1 MKKKK
6 KTIINLGKFDTMI
19 RMNFHKPKPN
29 SNRLRGL
36 HGFFYNQ
43 RNRCNPLQKPLHFF
57 YSLMAINIV
66 AIPALIVILST
77 AQAAPIDNVQDRE
90 MERAASRLYDGAMKY
105 YKTEAYWK
113 AARELITILDFY
125 PAFSE
130 IDGVLM
136 HLGESLYNMRMYDS
150 ASRMFRYLATKYP
163 NSPYL
168 AKALH
173 GLQRVNYQSGDLI
186 ESLKIYNGFAS
197 RFASEE
203 IIDGAHYFGGM
214 AYFQMQNF
222 DSTVAALTKI
232 SMRSKYYDYGLYTTG
247 LALLKKKV

>member
-1 MKKKK
+1 MNKKKM
-6 KTIINLGKFDTMI
+6 TIINLSNFDHVI
-19 RMNFHKPKPN
+19 RMNFINPQPYN
-29 SNRLRGL
+29 NRLRGL
-36 HGFFYNQ
+36 HGLFFNQ
-43 RNRCNPLQKPLHFF
+43 RNLCNPLQK
-57 YSLMAINIV
+57 SLFDSIETF
-66 AIPALIVILST
+66 IVIVLALVVLLTT
-77 AQAAPIDNVQDRE
+77 AQAKPIDNVQDRE

-105 YKTEAYWK
+105 YKAESYWK
-113 AARELITILDFY
+113 ASRELITILDFY

-163 NSPYL
+163 NSAHL
-168 AKALH
+168 AEALH

-186 ESLKIYNGFAS
+186 ESLKIYNGFAPK
-197 RFASEE
+197 FASED

-222 DSTVAALTKI
+222 DSTVTALSRI
-232 SMRSKYYDYGLYTTG
+232 SFRSKYYDYGLYTTG

>member
-1 MKKKK
+1 M
-6 KTIINLGKFDTMI
+6 NLF
-19 RMNFHKPKPN
+19 KPN
-29 SNRLRGL
+29 SNRLHGL
-36 HGFFYNQ
+36 HRFFCNP
-43 RNRCNPLQKPLHFF
+43 RNPLQK
-57 YSLMAINIV
+57 SLFDPIETFIV
-66 AIPALIVILST
+66 IVLALIVLLTS
-77 AQAAPIDNVQDRE
+77 AQAMPVDNVQDRE

-125 PAFSE
+125 PAYSK
-130 IDGVLM
+130 IDGVLL

-163 NSPYL
+163 NSLHL
-168 AKALH
+168 AEALH

-214 AYFQMQNF
+214 AYFQMQNY
-222 DSTVAALTKI
+222 DSTVTALAKI
-232 SMRSKYYDYGLYTTG
+232 SIRSKHYDYGLYTTG
-247 LALLKKKV
+247 LALLKKKVSTNRSRSFASC

>member
-1 MKKKK
+1 
-6 KTIINLGKFDTMI
+6 MI
-19 RMNFHKPKPN
+19 RMNSLELDKAKSD
-29 SNRLRGL
+29 SNRLHGL
-36 HGFFYNQ
+36 HRFFCNQ
-43 RNRCNPLQKPLHFF
+43 RNPRNPLQK
-57 YSLMAINIV
+57 SLFNSFETFSIV
-66 AIPALIVILST
+66 VTLVLIVILT
-77 AQAAPIDNVQDRE
+77 TGQAAPVDNVQDRE

-136 HLGESLYNMRMYDS
+136 YLGESLYNMRMYDS

-163 NSPYL
+163 NSPHL
-168 AKALH
+168 AEALH
-173 GLQRVNYQSGDLI
+173 GLQRVYYQSGDLN
-186 ESLKIYNGFAS
+186 ESIKIYTGFAS
-197 RFASEE
+197 RFTNEE

-222 DSTVAALTKI
+222 DSTVAALSKVST
-232 SMRSKYYDYGLYTTG
+232 RSKHYDYGLYTTG
-247 LALLKKKV
+247 LALLKKKASPNRSRHFAGC